1 MHVQGC
7 PWFADL
13 ESFVC
18 SGLVQLGHLEPLFL
32 VWFEEPPLL
41 SSIAATYVLIPP
53 TGCMVPLSPH
63 LGQHLLFVEKH
74 NSNDFTKK
82 KKTLKFIVHATEN
95 ARLTLAEMKMSN
107 NISYNFALLHISILA
122 FPPGSYF

>member
-1 MHVQGC
+1 MDRRPIWLHILTTANFATINMHVQGC

-82 KKTLKFIVHATEN
+82 KKPSNLLFMQLK
-95 ARLTLAEMKMSN
+95 M
-107 NISYNFALLHISILA
+107 
-122 FPPGSYF
+122 PG